1 MIKEF
6 KNFTIEYSDDDLTY
20 IDELLQRFLY
30 SQDKIM
36 NFFNLKNLDRKVQK
50 FYAVY
55 RLL

>member
-36 NFFNLKNLDRKVQK
+36 NFFNLKNLDRKVQIK
-50 FYAVY
+50 I
-55 RLL
+55 